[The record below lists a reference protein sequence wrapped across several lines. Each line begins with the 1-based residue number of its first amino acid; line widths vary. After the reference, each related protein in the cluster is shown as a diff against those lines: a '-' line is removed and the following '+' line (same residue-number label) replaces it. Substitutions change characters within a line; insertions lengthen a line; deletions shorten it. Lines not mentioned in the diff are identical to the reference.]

1 MVRLRGTVPSWSP
14 SSMWMLF
21 AAVFN
26 AVRVGEAS
34 GRDTIGD
41 LAQWLEDRDG
51 SVGGLAVADVPGRG
65 RGLLAATKLVPN
77 RRLISVPSQCVLYER
92 HVKDETVE
100 MQRLVSYLQANETA
114 QDMVS
119 NKFLLS
125 AFILEQLQHRSPSKR
140 FAPYLRDLRKSAQT
154 MLPRLPLFW
163 PAEDQ
168 AELQGTMAEHELPRM
183 RRAMRRE
190 YDVLSAAAPNLAASH
205 PLAEYQAA
213 YSFVAARSFTLPPEA
228 GEDAVLYP
236 FIDMANHEI
245 VEPNATLNSE
255 EFEEHLREAAAARV
269 EVKHQAGGFT
279 AHLFS
284 QRAFLARQEVT
295 VAYGFHPNYYAL
307 LRYGFVRLELAVDW
321 LPRGEKSRWKKLLR
335 KVAGNA
341 VSFNVEACA
350 VPGPGLSDALA
361 FARLW
366 SSEQG
371 PASLKRCGLDLN
383 QASWKVHKAK
393 LCLLDGSRLRARYR
407 GPTKSLR
414 RHLPMA
420 TASLASRARGAVVG
434 CLVADAAAVP
444 CHWCYDPTK
453 LAEHLKAAKRGP
465 AFCDPPGNVFYTPPP
480 GGFSC
485 YGDQTMALLESLVAC
500 EGKLDVE
507 DYCSRLEGKFGKASA
522 YEVEAVDPE
531 NWPEL
536 KKNPTD
542 ADGNVIEAERKW
554 SMPLP
559 GPWRHGSVKGFLKN
573 YVVEKK
579 KSPDCGSNDEQ
590 VDGCCK
596 VAPLVALLAGEPAL
610 LPCVDTAV
618 RVTQNTDKAS
628 AFACGFAR
636 VLEKLVLGTPTVSEA
651 ISAAQADLANPD
663 RAFKTN
669 LDDEV
674 AANLARVV
682 GEFSGMPH
690 SEEWK
695 LDIACFLHTA
705 SAEHKALDLVEGALA
720 MARQRLAGGSLEEEE
735 QLLSDNSL
743 LSNLRMAVTLRR
755 DEKDTIQK
763 LETFLHHARARLRR
777 AGAMWR
783 YYLTEEAVVKS
794 KHAEL

>member
-1 MVRLRGTVPSWSP
+1 MVRLRGTVLSWSP

-26 AVRVGEAS
+26 AVRVGEAA

-41 LAQWLEDRDG
+41 LAQWLEDRGG

-100 MQRLVSYLQANETA
+100 MQRLVSYLQANATA

-183 RRAMRRE
+183 RRAMRIE

-245 VEPNATLNSE
+245 LEPNATLNSE

-269 EVKHQAGGFT
+269 EVKHQADGFT

-307 LRYGFVRLELAVDW
+307 LRYGFVTPWMHRWTCLTKVRLELAVDW

-383 QASWKVHKAK
+383 QASWK
-393 LCLLDGSRLRARYR
+393 
-407 GPTKSLR
+407 
-414 RHLPMA
+414 
-420 TASLASRARGAVVG
+420 
-434 CLVADAAAVP
+434 
-444 CHWCYDPTK
+444 
-453 LAEHLKAAKRGP
+453 
-465 AFCDPPGNVFYTPPP
+465 
-480 GGFSC
+480 
-485 YGDQTMALLESLVAC
+485 
-500 EGKLDVE
+500 
-507 DYCSRLEGKFGKASA
+507 
-522 YEVEAVDPE
+522 
-531 NWPEL
+531 
-536 KKNPTD
+536 
-542 ADGNVIEAERKW
+542 
-554 SMPLP
+554 
-559 GPWRHGSVKGFLKN
+559 
-573 YVVEKK
+573 
-579 KSPDCGSNDEQ
+579 
-590 VDGCCK
+590 
-596 VAPLVALLAGEPAL
+596 
-610 LPCVDTAV
+610 
-618 RVTQNTDKAS
+618 
-628 AFACGFAR
+628 
-636 VLEKLVLGTPTVSEA
+636 
-651 ISAAQADLANPD
+651 
-663 RAFKTN
+663 
-669 LDDEV
+669 
-674 AANLARVV
+674 
-682 GEFSGMPH
+682 
-690 SEEWK
+690 EWK

-743 LSNLRMAVTLRR
+743 LPNLRMAVTLRR

-777 AGAMWR
+777 AGSMWR
-783 YYLTEEAVVKS
+783 YYFTEEAVVKS